1 MHDADFLHTAFKGQQ
16 DAVDL
21 VMALVRVSQCWDDLV
36 DRDKPVGAGAINAAF
51 YDALVGIPSNP
62 FYRKHMDILLP
73 VGAVACMNYEIA
85 NSFEHAGGTQRLE
98 IAHVLR
104 YSVADVATAVLL
116 IIGGPD
122 WVREYGP
129 GLRERG
135 QKDNL
140 ANCLTPQ
147 RCRPHS
153 AVTWQRPTGCG
164 HRAAA

>member
-1 MHDADFLHTAFKGQQ
+1 MQDADFLHTAFKGQQ

-85 NSFEHAGGTQRLE
+85 NSFERAGGTQRLE
-98 IAHVLR
+98 LAHVLR

-140 ANCLTPQ
+140 ANYLAE
-147 RCRPHS
+147 HG
-153 AVTWQRPTGCG
+153 AAEHCG
-164 HRAAA
+164 LEAQHD